1 MEFAFLFFYIPN
13 RMETL
18 TNYLTANEFSN
29 SDHPTVI
36 AFAYKHS
43 AIGVDALTNALRL
56 YKAIRD
62 GFWYNP
68 HHVSLK
74 RVDYQASNFLTRHS
88 GHCIDKANLL
98 AACAKVIGIPSRL
111 GFAIVTNHIGTE
123 KVEKALGTNILVFH
137 GYTELFLNEKWVK
150 ATPAFNA
157 GLCEKLGVKPLE
169 FDGKTDSIFQEFAE
183 NGTKFMEYLHD
194 YGTFETLPF
203 DMMISEWRKHYPTAF
218 QKVEQEK
225 LEMIGF

>member
-1 MEFAFLFFYIPN
+1 MENLSP
-13 RMETL
+13 
-18 TNYLTANEFSN
+18 YLVSNEFSDSEHIDIIN
-29 SDHPTVI
+29 FTE
-36 AFAYKHS
+36 KHTRKD
-43 AIGVDALTNALRL
+43 ANALTNAVAL

-68 HHVSLK
+68 HHVSLQ
-74 RVDYQASNFLTRHS
+74 RIDYQASNFLKRNS

-111 GFAIVTNHIGTE
+111 GFANVTNHIGTE
-123 KVEKALGTNILVFH
+123 KVEKALGTNVLVFH

-157 GLCEKLGVKPLE
+157 ALCEKLQVKPLE
-169 FDGKTDSIFQEFAE
+169 FDGETDSIFQEFSE
-183 NGTKFMEYLHD
+183 TGNKFMEYLHD
-194 YGTFETLPF
+194 YGTFAELPF
-203 DMMISEWRKHYPTAF
+203 EIMLNEWKKYYPKAF
-218 QKVEQEK
+218 QYVDLHK